1 MPSTFFGLNIARSGM
16 STYNA
21 VLNTTAHNIANV
33 KTTGYS
39 RQVVKQQATEAISFK
54 TTYGMVGTGVDAISI
69 DSQRDVYYDNKYRM
83 SNTSYSRYE
92 SLNYYM
98 NSIETVSYTHLRAH
112 ET

>member
-39 RQVVKQQATEAISFK
+39 RQTA
-54 TTYGMVGTGVDAISI
+54 GN
-69 DSQRDVYYDNKYRM
+69 R
-83 SNTSYSRYE
+83 SN
-92 SLNYYM
+92 LF
-98 NSIETVSYTHLRAH
+98 
-112 ET
+112 

>member
-39 RQVVKQQATEAISFK
+39 RQVLLKLH
-54 TTYGMVGTGVDAISI
+54 MVW
-69 DSQRDVYYDNKYRM
+69 
-83 SNTSYSRYE
+83 
-92 SLNYYM
+92 
-98 NSIETVSYTHLRAH
+98 
-112 ET
+112 